1 MDKSL
6 LLKTVDESIQQSS
19 SSQTLQQPSQ
29 DSPSTLEAV
38 TEVPDSVDRP
48 PPASGRVVEDI
59 GSPTPV
65 KKVSYLASQIDNSH
79 DPVHEPLPIPKLT
92 CSTISLIKQP
102 PNNPHKSNSLLEN
115 LPLLN
120 ALRSPLPIHSQIGPP
135 RKNHHKYPNHPY
147 NLK

>member
-6 LLKTVDESIQQSS
+6 LLKAIDKSIQQSS

-48 PPASGRVVEDI
+48 PPTSGRVVEDI
-59 GSPTPV
+59 GSPTTV
-65 KKVSYLASQIDNSH
+65 KKVSYFPLKLTNSH

-92 CSTISLIKQP
+92 CSMISLIKQP
-102 PNNPHKSNSLLEN
+102 PNNPHKSSNPLEN
-115 LPLLN
+115 LLLLN

-135 RKNHHKYPNHPY
+135 HKNHHK
-147 NLK
+147 